1 MWLTGYAYITLF
13 SQKLG
18 NLLKPS
24 SLVKPHQ
31 QEFVA
36 ITSARVV
43 EPGGYSP
50 PLQFLTFAC
59 GHFTQ
64 IIDFFKASH
73 SSSPP
78 QSYFCSAVSEPLYM
92 GMVLAKGYGLCT
104 QGRFSIKLLFTY
116 FTPYFNYTLSCC
128 FCAI

>member
-64 IIDFFKASH
+64 IIDFFTASH
-73 SSSPP
+73 AQQPP
-78 QSYFCSAVSEPLYM
+78 HHISVPLSLNLCIWEWSWQRDM
-92 GMVLAKGYGLCT
+92 ACVLCT
-104 QGRFSIKLLFTY
+104 CECSLLYSSIPGGAIPLF
-116 FTPYFNYTLSCC
+116 FL
-128 FCAI
+128 